1 VCEICIGELCS
12 SADSTLDADITQL
25 VRKKEYRAGCL
36 VVCSQTMFDLVVS
49 AETTFRTLQH
59 TLLHSRDN
67 VKQHLIQKIVE
78 NTNDVTFLSCHNVK
92 ETAAKRY
99 VNARLQF
106 YAKKQTRQRNVQ
118 MSKSG
123 HELSSKSM
131 QMHKSVSKIK

>member
-1 VCEICIGELCS
+1 
-12 SADSTLDADITQL
+12 
-25 VRKKEYRAGCL
+25 
-36 VVCSQTMFDLVVS
+36 MFDLVVS

-92 ETAAKRY
+92 ETAVKRY

-118 MSKSG
+118 MSKFG